1 MIKYRC
7 AIVGGRVIIRAKGD
21 TAVSIEIE
29 RKYVIELPDFSRLR
43 EMSGYTV
50 SEITQIYMPT
60 VLGVSHRVR
69 RRITREGTV
78 YTETKK
84 QRIDAMSAY
93 EDEREIDE
101 SRYEALV
108 GMRDTALRPITKHR
122 HTFEYRGQLFEIDVY
137 PEWKKSCIM
146 ETELDERTRTVEMPD
161 FIRVIRDVTGMREYS
176 NHSMAAQFP
185 KELK

>member
-1 MIKYRC
+1 M
-7 AIVGGRVIIRAKGD
+7 
-21 TAVSIEIE
+21 SIEIE
-29 RKYVIELPDFSRLR
+29 RKYVIELPDFSCLR

-69 RRITREGTV
+69 RRVCADRIV

-84 QRIDAMSAY
+84 RRIDAMSAY

-101 SRYEALV
+101 LEYDALV
-108 GMRDTALRPITKHR
+108 KLRDTSLHPITKQR
-122 HTFEYRGQLFEIDVY
+122 HTFVYQGQLFELDVY
-137 PEWKKSCIM
+137 PEWKNSCIM

-176 NHSMAAQFP
+176 NHSMAAEFP